1 MIGESVV
8 RLATLNDAADIAEMS
23 RHYVEQGLH
32 WRRRFNRVAR
42 AIKDP
47 EINAAVVGSPGALLA
62 FGIMSY
68 REEDAHLLLFAVRTA
83 HRRIGVG
90 SAVLQWLE
98 AVARTAGT
106 QRIVVEARLENAAAR
121 SFYSEHGYHERA
133 IEKAM
138 YGRVVDGV
146 RLEKWLLTDA

>member
-1 MIGESVV
+1 MNKSTTYADCDGLSRKSSERGCRAPWWAFQPCVCYKNRSFSRTIHGLKG
-8 RLATLNDAADIAEMS
+8 RFCLN
-23 RHYVEQGLH
+23 L
-32 WRRRFNRVAR
+32 
-42 AIKDP
+42 K
-47 EINAAVVGSPGALLA
+47 
-62 FGIMSY
+62 
-68 REEDAHLLLFAVRTA
+68 EDAHLLLFAVRTA

-90 SAVLQWLE
+90 SAVLTWLE